1 MKITK
6 PGLLLASALLL
17 SAMQASAETR
27 SFRCRG
33 DIVKLGEAMS
43 SAMTKCGEPVLKN
56 AFCKTEAPQSVATPS
71 KSAPVVINNNACEKV
86 DEWTYNPG
94 TGQFMTTL
102 RFEQGVVTAITY
114 GQRVK

>member
-6 PGLLLASALLL
+6 TGLMLAG
-17 SAMQASAETR
+17 AMLAAGHAGAETR

-33 DIVKLGEAMS
+33 DIVKLGEAKS
-43 SAMTKCGEPVLKN
+43 SAATKCGEPVLKD
-56 AFCKTEAPQSVATPS
+56 AFCKVGAPSSVAVPS
-71 KSAPVVINNNACEKV
+71 KSATVVVNNACETV

-102 RFEQGVVTAITY
+102 RFEQGVLTAITY